1 MKANTLPSMLVNIVL
16 EIPGNAKKQELEI
29 TGLDKMK

>member
-1 MKANTLPSMLVNIVL
+1 MKVNTLPSIIVNIVL

-29 TGLDKMK
+29 TGLNKMK